1 MSRQDRLFTLVDRGM
16 ELLEDGDVEGAER
29 QLEMAR
35 RIDPAHPDA
44 VRLEASLAAA
54 NGDADGALE
63 LFEKLAEL
71 DPEDATP
78 WISVAHILLYSQG
91 EPEGALVKIGRALE
105 LVDDEQALVDAILI
119 KVDALLAL
127 ERADEAKETLGEL
140 TTSAIDD
147 AALAITIADAYLA
160 CGDGRTALR
169 WLDKAKSD
177 PELATDAL
185 HAIGC
190 AHEQLDERDDQV
202 KAFLEVRRR
211 DLAAPW
217 PEWHLEHDEFEE
229 IAAAALAEL
238 PTRAKELLKDVPVLV
253 DDVPAE
259 GVVDD
264 GFDPRAFGMID
275 GPNLREQA
283 VDGRGARP
291 VNIFLYQKNLEQA
304 FSDPDELAEQIR
316 ITILHETAHYF
327 GLDEEE
333 LETIGL
339 D

>member
-16 ELLEDGDVEGAER
+16 ELLEAGDLDGAAR
-29 QLEMAR
+29 QLDMAR
-35 RIDPAHPDA
+35 RIDPKHADVLRLDA
-44 VRLEASLAAA
+44 GLATAE
-54 NGDADGALE
+54 GDIERAMS
-63 LFEKLAEL
+63 LFEQVAEA

-78 WISVAHILLYSQG
+78 WISVAHILLYSQA
-91 EPEGALVKIGRALE
+91 EPEAALAKITKALE

-119 KVDALLAL
+119 KVDTLLAL
-127 ERADEAKETLGEL
+127 ERIDEAKETLSEL
-140 TTSAIDD
+140 STSAIDD
-147 AALAITIADAYLA
+147 AALAITVGDAYLA
-160 CGDGRTALR
+160 CGDGKAALT
-169 WLDKAKSD
+169 WLEKAKAD

-190 AHEQLDERDDQV
+190 AHEQLENKDEQV
-202 KAFLEVRRR
+202 RAFLEVRRR

-217 PEWHLEHDEFEE
+217 PEWHLDHDEFEA
-229 IAAAALAEL
+229 IAAAAIEEL
-238 PTRAKELLKDVPVLV
+238 PPRAKELLKDVPILV

-259 GVVDD
+259 GVVAD

-275 GPNLREQA
+275 GPNLREQS

-304 FSDPDELAEQIR
+304 FSEPDELAEQIR
-316 ITILHETAHYF
+316 ITVLHETAHYF
-327 GLDEEE
+327 GLDEDE
-333 LETIGL
+333 LEGIGL